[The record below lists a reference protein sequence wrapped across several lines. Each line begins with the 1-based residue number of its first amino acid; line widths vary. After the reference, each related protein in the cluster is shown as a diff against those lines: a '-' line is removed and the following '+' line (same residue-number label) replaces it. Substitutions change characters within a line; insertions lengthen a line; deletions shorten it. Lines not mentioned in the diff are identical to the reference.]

1 MRHVGK
7 LELQERRGKAQALGD
22 SVGQRWRE
30 TEAKRP
36 RKIQI
41 KFSRR
46 LWRSKDQIY
55 KFSLKS

>member
-41 KFSRR
+41 KFSLR
-46 LWRSKDQIY
+46 LWRSKDSE
-55 KFSLKS
+55 K